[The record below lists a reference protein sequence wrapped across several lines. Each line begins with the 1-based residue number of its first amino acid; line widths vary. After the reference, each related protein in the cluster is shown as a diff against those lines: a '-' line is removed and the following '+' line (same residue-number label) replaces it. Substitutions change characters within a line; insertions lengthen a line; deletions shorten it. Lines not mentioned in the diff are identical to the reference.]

1 MVYSKHRQCPPP
13 KPVQVSF
20 DGRRPRVH
28 TALNADR
35 MAAHA
40 RREGGCAGQAGP
52 DDVRPVLRQPIGLR
66 RPAACPAAIV
76 ASRRAA
82 QLLPWAGT
90 ESRLNESGSLAGL
103 CLRLARH
110 TQAWIVSEVGLRAP
124 GCGLELAPR
133 TLSPRNRVSI
143 FYISGIHPT
152 TRPAAAD
159 QEPGVQPG
167 GTDGKAPGFQARGV
181 RNQMTPGVQAGDR
194 CDAAC

>member
-1 MVYSKHRQCPPP
+1 MTGVGQESHN
-13 KPVQVSF
+13 
-20 DGRRPRVH
+20 
-28 TALNADR
+28 LNADR

-40 RREGGCAGQAGP
+40 RREGGCAGEAAP
-52 DDVRPVLRQPIGLR
+52 DDVRPVLRQQIGLR
-66 RPAACPAAIV
+66 RPAACPAALA

-82 QLLPWAGT
+82 QLLPWAGA

-143 FYISGIHPT
+143 FYLSGIHPT

-159 QEPGVQPG
+159 QEP
-167 GTDGKAPGFQARGV
+167 RGATRGHGWKGPWLPSQGHV